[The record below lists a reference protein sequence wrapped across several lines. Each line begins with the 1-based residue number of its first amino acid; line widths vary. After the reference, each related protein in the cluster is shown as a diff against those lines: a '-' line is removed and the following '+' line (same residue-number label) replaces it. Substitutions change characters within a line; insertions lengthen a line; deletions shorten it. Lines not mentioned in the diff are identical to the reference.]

1 MIFPLVTGKD
11 ADDLQD
17 EWEMKEGTKLQK
29 QEN

>member
-17 EWEMKEGTKLQK
+17 EWEKKEGTKLEK